1 MRLSRRDNVNTY
13 LSSMEVDT
21 LAVITENRSETVSQH
36 ASTREM
42 YEWTKRQGLETVFDR
57 YEAQQP
63 QCAFG
68 KTGVCCQLCSHGP
81 CRITPRSPRGICGAT
96 ADTIVA
102 RNIVRLAAH
111 GLAAYSHHLE
121 KVVRTIILAA
131 EGRTPFV
138 IQEEGKLRAIADVL
152 GLDTSKPTSALA
164 KDLAGAVLN
173 DLRKGSDEPMALVEA
188 LAPDT
193 RKRAWSKLGIM
204 PGGAHSE
211 LRDALTKSMTSVN
224 TDPIDLLMTALRMA
238 IATGYAGLVSTISL
252 QDILLGTPEIVRSS
266 ADLGV
271 IDPEYVNIVAHG
283 HVPLIG
289 TAVVQA
295 SQTTEMQRLARE
307 AGAKGI
313 KVLGSMCT
321 GQELMQRSAH
331 SATGFAGQIGNWI
344 NQEYMVATG
353 AVDLVMMDLNCSTP
367 GLKEV
372 ADRFHTKLV
381 CVDRMVRMAGVED
394 IVDYDPATVG
404 EQARELVAMGIEAFK
419 RRGSRIFIPR
429 HQQDVVAGFSME
441 SIVGALGGSLRP
453 LLGALADG
461 LIRGIVAV
469 VGCTNN
475 RNGHDTT
482 VIPLVRELVSR
493 DILVVNAGCVSS
505 AVQIEGLASTAAAD
519 LAGPGLRTICKA
531 LGVPPCLNF
540 GSCVDIG
547 RIGVV
552 VTAIAA
558 EMGVDP
564 SELPIAVSAPEYLE
578 QKAVAD
584 GFFAVAFGLLTHIGP
599 TPPISGGELVSKVLT
614 QDIEQLTGGRVLI
627 EEDPVLAAKVIAD
640 HIESRRASL
649 QMGDRS

>member
-1 MRLSRRDNVNTY
+1 M
-13 LSSMEVDT
+13 
-21 LAVITENRSETVSQH
+21 AVITRDGTELVSQH

-42 YEWTKRQGLETVFDR
+42 YEHTKAQNITTIFDR

-81 CRITPRSPRGICGAT
+81 CRISPRAPRGICGAT

-102 RNIVRLAAH
+102 RNIVRLATH

-121 KVVRTIILAA
+121 TIAKTMLAAA
-131 EGRTPFV
+131 EGKTPFT
-138 IQEEGKLRAIADVL
+138 IQDEGKLRSVARAL
-152 GLDTSKPTSALA
+152 GLDTDKPTNELA
-164 KDLAGAVLN
+164 KDLARTALE
-173 DLRKGSDEPMALVEA
+173 DLRKGADEPMTLVEA
-188 LAPDT
+188 LAPET
-193 RKRAWSKLGIM
+193 RREVWSRLGIL

-211 LRDALTKSMTSVN
+211 LRDALTKSMTSIN
-224 TDPIDLLMTALRMA
+224 TDPVDLLMTSLRLA
-238 IATGYAGLVSTISL
+238 IATGYAGLVSTITL
-252 QDILLGTPEIVRSS
+252 QDVLLGTPSIVKSE

-271 IDPEYVNIVAHG
+271 VDSEYVNIVAHG
-283 HVPLIG
+283 HVPLVG
-289 TAVVQA
+289 TAVLHA
-295 SQTTEMQRLARE
+295 SQTEEMQALARS

-331 SATGFAGQIGNWI
+331 SATGFGGQTGNWI
-344 NQEYMVATG
+344 NQEYLVATG

-394 IVDYDPATVG
+394 IVDYDPA
-404 EQARELVAMGIEAFK
+404 EIDQQARKLIKMAVEAFL
-419 RRGSRIFIPR
+419 RRGRRIHIPSRR
-429 HQQDVVAGFSME
+429 KDVVAGFSAE
-441 SIVGALGGSLRP
+441 SIAGALGGSLRP
-453 LLGALADG
+453 LLEAIEDG

-482 VIPLVRELVSR
+482 VVPLVKELIAR

-505 AVQIEGLASTAAAD
+505 ALQIEGLATLDAAD
-519 LAGPGLRTICKA
+519 LAGPGLRAVCRM

-547 RIGVV
+547 RIATV
-552 VTAIAA
+552 VTAIAD
-558 EMGVDP
+558 EMGIDP

-584 GFFAVAFGLLTHIGP
+584 GFFAVALGLLTHIGP
-599 TPPISGGELVSKVLT
+599 TPPVTGGELVSRILT
-614 QDIEQLTGGRVLI
+614 QDIEQLTGGRVLL
-627 EEDPVLAAKVIAD
+627 EEDPLTAARLIAE
-640 HIESRRASL
+640 HIESKRKA
-649 QMGDRS
+649 